1 MASEEVKITPG
12 DDNVVHHKTAEQK
25 VTPWEVEGAVVDGE
39 AVAIDYDK
47 LIDQF
52 GTNKI
57 NEATLKRFEEVTG
70 HKPHHLMRRG
80 MFFSERDLTVILN
93 RYEHGQPF
101 FLYTGRGPS
110 SDSMHLGH
118 MIPFMFTKWLQ
129 DVFDVPLVIE
139 LTDDEKF
146 LFKQQL
152 TIEDVKKFS
161 RENAKDI
168 IAAGFDVNKTL
179 IFSDLQF
186 MGGAFYENVV
196 RTARQVTTS
205 TAKSVFGFQDSD
217 CIGKIHFASI
227 QISTS
232 FSTSF
237 PTIFGEKHTPIPCL
251 IPCAID
257 QDPYF
262 RVSRDVAVKLKYP
275 KPSLI
280 HSKFFPALQGATSKM
295 SASNATST
303 IYLSDTPSQIKN
315 KINKHAFSGGRAT
328 KEEQI
333 KYGGNP
339 DIDVSYMY
347 LSFFE
352 EDDEVLEDV
361 ATKYRKGE
369 LLTGDVKK
377 ECIRVLQ
384 DFAKEFQERRAAVTD
399 DVLNKFMSANR
410 EFKWGTTPR
419 KVPVKPLSKEE
430 LAKIQ
435 KEEES
440 EQVNNNSGEKKL
452 SKKDKKKLQPKGGSL
467 YPGNKKDNTNN
478 NDDDEKVTE
487 ALGKTKLDS

>member
-1 MASEEVKITPG
+1 MATEQPKDTSAR
-12 DDNVVHHKTAEQK
+12 AEQI
-25 VTPWEVEGAVVDGE
+25 VTPWEVEGAIVDGE
-39 AVAIDYDK
+39 AVGIDYDK
-47 LIDQF
+47 LIEQF

-57 NEATLKRFEEVTG
+57 NEATLERFEKATG
-70 HKPHHLMRRG
+70 HRPHRLMRRG
-80 MFFSERDLTVILN
+80 MFFSERDLNTILD

-146 LFKQQL
+146 LFKPNL
-152 TIEDVKKFS
+152 TIEDVKKFAK
-161 RENAKDI
+161 ENAKDI
-168 IAAGFDVNKTL
+168 IAAGFDVKKTL

-196 RTARQVTTS
+196 KTSRQITTS
-205 TAKSVFGFQDSD
+205 TAKAVFGFQDSD

-237 PTIFGEKHTPIPCL
+237 PTIFGKTHKPIPCL

-262 RVSRDVAVKLKYP
+262 RVCRDVAVKLKYP

-295 SASNATST
+295 SASNASST
-303 IYLSDTPSQIKN
+303 IYLSDTPNQVKN

-339 DIDVSYMY
+339 DIDVAYQY

-352 EDDEVLEDV
+352 DDDAKLEDI
-361 ATKYRKGE
+361 ADKYRKGE
-369 LLTGDVKK
+369 MLTGELKK
-377 ECIRVLQ
+377 ECIDILQ
-384 DFAKEFQERRAAVTD
+384 EFVKSFQEKRAAVTD
-399 DVLNKFMSANR
+399 EILESFMNPDRKF
-410 EFKWGTTPR
+410 EWGLTPR
-419 KVPVKPLSKEE
+419 KVAPKELPE
-430 LAKIQ
+430 AEK
-435 KEEES
+435 KAAAAAS
-440 EQVNNNSGEKKL
+440 EGSGENGKKL
-452 SKKDKKKLQPKGGSL
+452 SKKERKKLQPKGGSM
-467 YPGNKKDNTNN
+467 YPGKGA
-478 NDDDEKVTE
+478 DDQAVSETAD
-487 ALGKTKLDS
+487 ALDKAKLNA